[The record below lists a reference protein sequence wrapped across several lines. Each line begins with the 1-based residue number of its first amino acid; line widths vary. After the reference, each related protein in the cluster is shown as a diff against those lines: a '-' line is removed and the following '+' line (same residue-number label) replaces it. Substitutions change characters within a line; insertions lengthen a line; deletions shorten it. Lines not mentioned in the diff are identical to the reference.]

1 MDKKKIAESLG
12 FKLVEEEKKEVKKD
26 EVAAEVI
33 EISNKEEA
41 KEESSLKETKE
52 SQDEPS
58 KSSKPSEPI
67 DSTDSNES
75 VESQEDVQ
83 KEPTFD
89 EMLLEKSD
97 GKIKSYDDLEK
108 VLSDKSEQTTEFAN
122 EQVAKLNEFIRDGG
136 DIQDFIS
143 TQTEDYSQMSDL
155 EIIKKEMK
163 FNDSDLTNEDINL
176 LLNSKYNLNEDD
188 YDEGEIRLSKLKLRQ
203 DAKKTRQRFV
213 DRQEK
218 YATPKKP
225 ETTGINET
233 TETIP
238 NKSDAEIKA
247 AQEKE
252 VARWNNLVNKSVDGM
267 ENVDFEI
274 NEKGDKFSYKL
285 TDDDKS
291 RLKKVNNNLGDF
303 WSRFMNEDGS
313 ENIEKLS
320 KTMFMVDNFEKIIR
334 SVASQYKSSGKEDVL
349 KDIKNPSFE
358 TDSKPS
364 GDGAKTLHQQMYDAW
379 RKNN

>member
-1 MDKKKIAESLG
+1 
-12 FKLVEEEKKEVKKD
+12 
-26 EVAAEVI
+26 
-33 EISNKEEA
+33 
-41 KEESSLKETKE
+41 
-52 SQDEPS
+52 
-58 KSSKPSEPI
+58 
-67 DSTDSNES
+67 
-75 VESQEDVQ
+75 
-83 KEPTFD
+83 
-89 EMLLEKSD
+89 
-97 GKIKSYDDLEK
+97 YDDLEK

-225 ETTGINET
+225 EATGINET
-233 TETIP
+233 IETTT
-238 NKSDAEIKA
+238 NKSDVEIKA

-291 RLKKVNNNLGDF
+291 RLK
-303 WSRFMNEDGS
+303 
-313 ENIEKLS
+313 
-320 KTMFMVDNFEKIIR
+320 
-334 SVASQYKSSGKEDVL
+334 
-349 KDIKNPSFE
+349 
-358 TDSKPS
+358 
-364 GDGAKTLHQQMYDAW
+364 
-379 RKNN
+379 

>member
-1 MDKKKIAESLG
+1 MDNKKIAESLG

-58 KSSKPSEPI
+58 KSSKPSDPI

-75 VESQEDVQ
+75 VESQEGVQ

-97 GKIKSYDDLEK
+97 GKIKSYNDLEK

-203 DAKKTRQRFV
+203 DAKKVRQRFV

-233 TETIP
+233 TETTT

-274 NEKGDKFSYKL
+274 NEKGDKFSYRL

-291 RLKKVNNNLGDF
+291 KLKKVNNNLGDF

-364 GDGAKTLHQQMYDAW
+364 GDGEKTVHQQMYDAW

>member
-1 MDKKKIAESLG
+1 MDNKKIAESLG